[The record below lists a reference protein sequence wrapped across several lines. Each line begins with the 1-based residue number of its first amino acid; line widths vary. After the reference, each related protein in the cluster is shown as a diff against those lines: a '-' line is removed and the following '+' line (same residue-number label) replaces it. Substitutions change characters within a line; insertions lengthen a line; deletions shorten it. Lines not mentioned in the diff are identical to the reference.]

1 MRSWGLTS
9 SQGSYTVRIIS
20 GKAKGRKLASVPGST
35 TRPITD
41 RVKSALFSI
50 LGGDVADSTW
60 LDLFAGTGS
69 VGMEALS
76 RGASSVIF
84 VDRVRK
90 AIETIHRNLDH
101 IGLLEHAEL
110 AHDDAFR
117 FLRRAE
123 PDLTFDY
130 IYVAPPQYQD
140 LWAKVLQMLDEK
152 PMLNEDGMI
161 IVQIHPKEFHEL
173 ATPHLELV
181 DERRYGSTVLK
192 FYTLKNVEAIPES
205 PSETATA
212 VSEDGAAG
220 SAGDATTGDPGEIA
234 AERDEGA

>member
-1 MRSWGLTS
+1 M
-9 SQGSYTVRIIS
+9 RIIS
-20 GKAKGRKLASVPGST
+20 GTAKGRKLAAVPGST

-50 LGGDVADSTW
+50 LGGDVAGSTW

-90 AIETIHRNLDH
+90 AIETMRRNLDH
-101 IGLLEHAEL
+101 IGLLERAEL
-110 AHDDAFR
+110 VHDDAFR
-117 FLRRAE
+117 FLKRAE
-123 PDLTFDY
+123 PDLSFDY

-140 LWAKVLQMLDEK
+140 LWAKVLQMLDER
-152 PMLNEDGMI
+152 PMLNEDGLI

-173 ATPHLELV
+173 HIPHLESV
-181 DERRYGSTVLK
+181 DERRYGSTVLL
-192 FYTLKNVEAIPES
+192 FYALKN
-205 PSETATA
+205 
-212 VSEDGAAG
+212 DAAG
-220 SAGDATTGDPGEIA
+220 SAGDATTEEPDGTADKT
-234 AERDEGA
+234 DEGV